1 MILALAGGV
10 GGAKLALGLQVELD
24 SELAVVV
31 NTADDFDHL
40 GLHICPDL
48 DTVMYTLAGISNP
61 ETGWGV
67 AGETWSFMSA
77 LEALEGETWFQL
89 GDRDVATHVER
100 TRRLRAGQSLSK
112 ITAGLCASL
121 GVRARVMPMS
131 DDAVQ
136 TVVDSTE
143 GPLAFQ
149 EYFVARGCEP
159 SVTGFRFAGVESA
172 TISPGFSD
180 ALAAPELAA
189 IIVCPSNPFV
199 SIAPILALPG
209 IRQRLV
215 DAPAPVIVVTPVIG
229 GEAVKGPT
237 AKMLNE
243 LGYESS
249 AQTIAEQY
257 ADVADGFVLDLV
269 DASLASRIEALGL
282 RVLTTNTLM
291 RTLADK
297 TELARATIA
306 FAKSFPA
313 DESS

>member
-249 AQTIAEQY
+249 AQNHCRTICRRRRRIRSRF
-257 ADVADGFVLDLV
+257 GRR
-269 DASLASRIEALGL
+269 DARQPHRGA
-282 RVLTTNTLM
+282 
-291 RTLADK
+291 RT
-297 TELARATIA
+297 ARADYQYPHA
-306 FAKSFPA
+306 HAGGQ
-313 DESS
+313 D